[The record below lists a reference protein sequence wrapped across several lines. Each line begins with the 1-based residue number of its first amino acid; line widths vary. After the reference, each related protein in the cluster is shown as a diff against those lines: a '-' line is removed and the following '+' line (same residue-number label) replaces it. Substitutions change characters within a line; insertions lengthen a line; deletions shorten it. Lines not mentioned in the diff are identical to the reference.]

1 MSNSLTRAWLAA
13 AAIAGMTS
21 PLWAQE
27 NAQEWVKH
35 CENQDDRDRRH
46 CEVREYTLAG
56 GGGVLRIDANPN
68 GGVRVMAWDK
78 AEVRVVAKVEVRG
91 ESLADAQAL
100 AREVTV
106 ETGSREVHSTGP
118 HNLVGHR
125 NWSVSYDVWAPAA
138 TDLRLRTTNG
148 GLNVEGINGVV
159 DIETT
164 NGGID
169 LKGVAGDVRAETTNG
184 GITIALAGSTWNGA
198 GIRAE
203 TTNGG
208 IRLIV
213 PEGFSAMLEAETT
226 NGGIDVDFPVT
237 IQGRLGKDLH
247 AKLGD
252 GGPIIH
258 LETTNGGVSIRRR

>member
-1 MSNSLTRAWLAA
+1 MSTSLTRALLAA
-13 AAIAGMTS
+13 AAIGGMTA
-21 PLWAQE
+21 PLRAQE
-27 NAQEWVKH
+27 DLQDWVKR
-35 CENQDDRDRRH
+35 CESQDDHGRRH
-46 CEVREYTLAG
+46 CEIREYTLAG
-56 GGGVLRIDANPN
+56 TGGVLHMDANPN
-68 GGVRVMAWDK
+68 GSVRVTAWDK
-78 AEVRVVAKVEVRG
+78 SEVRVVAKVEAHG
-91 ESLADAQAL
+91 KSLADAEAIAQ
-100 AREVTV
+100 EVKV
-106 ETGSREVHSTGP
+106 ETGSRDVRSTGP

-125 NWSVSYDVWAPAA
+125 NWSVSYEVWAPAA

-148 GLNVEGINGVV
+148 GLSVEGISGVF

-184 GITIALAGSTWNGA
+184 GITIALAGSTWNGT

-252 GGPIIH
+252 GGPVIH
-258 LETTNGGVSIRRR
+258 LETTNGSVSIRRR

>member
-1 MSNSLTRAWLAA
+1 MSTPLTRTLLVAT
-13 AAIAGMTS
+13 AIGGMTS
-21 PLWAQE
+21 PLRAQE
-27 NAQEWVKH
+27 NLQDWVKQ
-35 CENQDDRDRRH
+35 CESQDDHGKRH
-46 CEVREYTLAG
+46 CEAREFTLAG
-56 GGGVLRIDANPN
+56 TGGVLRIDANPN

-78 AEVRVVAKVEVRG
+78 GEVRVVAKIEVHG
-91 ESLADAQAL
+91 KSLADAEAL
-100 AREVTV
+100 AQEVRV
-106 ETGSREVHSTGP
+106 ETGSREVRSSGP

-213 PEGFSAMLEAETT
+213 PEGFSAVLEAETT

-247 AKLGD
+247 ARLGE
-252 GGPIIH
+252 GGPVIH

>member
-1 MSNSLTRAWLAA
+1 MFKSLSSTFLTAV
-13 AAIAGMTS
+13 AIGGMAS

-27 NAQEWVKH
+27 DIKDWVRQ
-35 CENQDDRDRRH
+35 CESQDDHGKRH
-46 CEVREYTLAG
+46 CEAREFTLAG
-56 GGGVLRIDANPN
+56 AKGVLRIDANPN

-78 AEVRVVAKVEVRG
+78 SEVRVVAKIEAHG
-91 ESLADAQAL
+91 KSLADAEAL
-100 AREVTV
+100 AQEVKV
-106 ETGSREVHSTGP
+106 ETGPREVRSDGP

-125 NWSVSYDVWAPAA
+125 NWSVSYEVWAPAT

-148 GLNVEGINGVV
+148 GLSVEGISGVF
-159 DIETT
+159 DLETT
-164 NGGID
+164 NGGIE

-213 PEGFSAMLEAETT
+213 PEGFSAVLEAETT

-237 IQGRLGKDLH
+237 LQGRLGKDLH

-252 GGPIIH
+252 GGPVIH